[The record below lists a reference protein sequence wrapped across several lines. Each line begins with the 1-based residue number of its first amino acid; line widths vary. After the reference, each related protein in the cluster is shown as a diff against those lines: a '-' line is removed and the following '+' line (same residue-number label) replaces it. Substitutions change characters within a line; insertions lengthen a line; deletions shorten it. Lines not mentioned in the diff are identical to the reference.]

1 MIKSKEIDGGDLDE
15 VTDNVLQKYWKI
27 HHQKKRKEMLDYIS
41 KNKPIARLL
50 KCKINTEF
58 KADGLA

>member
-1 MIKSKEIDGGDLDE
+1 
-15 VTDNVLQKYWKI
+15 
-27 HHQKKRKEMLDYIS
+27 MLDYIS

-58 KADGLA
+58 KADGLAQSDIYANTAGKAALNGL